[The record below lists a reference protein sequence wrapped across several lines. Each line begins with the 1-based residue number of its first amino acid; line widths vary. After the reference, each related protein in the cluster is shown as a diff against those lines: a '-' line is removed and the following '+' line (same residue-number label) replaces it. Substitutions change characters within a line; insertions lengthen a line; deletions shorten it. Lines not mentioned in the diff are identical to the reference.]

1 MRLYGYTTACERSQ
15 RTPHGPR
22 RLQAEY
28 EPLLGIGHLTYLDE
42 GNDEMDAAALKLQST
57 FSCLEAV
64 MNLPSNGLLMRETGG
79 GRRSELSEESA
90 SQCGFSAE
98 FITRSRKQDNVYR
111 HS

>member
-42 GNDEMDAAALKLQST
+42 GNDEMDAAAQKLQST
-57 FSCLEAV
+57 FSCL
-64 MNLPSNGLLMRETGG
+64 G
-79 GRRSELSEESA
+79 
-90 SQCGFSAE
+90 
-98 FITRSRKQDNVYR
+98 SRIMYTAIHEVSCR
-111 HS
+111 P